1 MKKTILYAATA
12 AIAAIAVVGCSSDE
26 PMTGSGEGTIYL
38 STKVSTDVRQTSRA
52 TEQELLESCIVWI
65 SNPKGVVRKYNGAA
79 EMPSGGIKLLS
90 DRYVAE
96 AWAGDSVPASFDDR
110 YFKGREEFTVSA
122 GSNQSVSIVCKIANS
137 AVKVTYADD
146 VDGVLSDYVMTVGH
160 SQGSLDFVG
169 RTDATGYFMM
179 NSRDKNLTWTL
190 KGKLNDGSDF
200 ERQGTIEGA
209 KPTTLYN
216 INVECPAQSQPVGG
230 AYLTITVDEETID
243 IEDEIEI
250 TAAPTMKGIG
260 FALDE
265 VQGGEAGQIGRK
277 SVWVNAQGKLQSL
290 ILTSDYFTE
299 LLGIAGND
307 FDLLRMTDED
317 LKAAVAAAGINFVQT
332 YDAELDVTA
341 VKLNFEGTFTD
352 NLPDGEYNV
361 AIDATDEADKTG
373 HADLR
378 IKISADD
385 VTTEAI
391 GAGAAWA
398 TRATV
403 GGVINKDG
411 ISNPV
416 MKYRE
421 KGTLAWTEAATTVS
435 GKKMQATLT
444 GLKPA
449 TTYEFI
455 AASDGFD
462 SGVVCE
468 FTTEEAR
475 QLPNAGFEESCTVTE
490 GRNSVTCFYAEGGQE
505 FWDSGNHGSATMSKQ
520 VTYLDSEI
528 AHTGHSVCLNS
539 QFVGVGILGKFAA
552 GNIFIGDYL
561 RTAGTNGVLGW
572 GRPWASR
579 PSKLHGWIKYSPV
592 AVTADPDIPA
602 DYTGPSKG
610 EMDNGTI
617 YIALLDDQMMHD
629 KSETADYPVV
639 IATAKP
645 KKLFDKNGSN
655 VIGYGELVLKEATA
669 GDGMI
674 EFTINIEYRRTDV
687 TPTYIMCTAS
697 ASIGGDYF
705 SGGDGSKM
713 WLDDLELIYE

>member
-1 MKKTILYAATA
+1 MKKTIMYAATA
-12 AIAAIAVVGCSSDE
+12 AIAATAAVGCSSDE
-26 PMTGSGEGTIYL
+26 PLIGSGEGTIFL
-38 STKVSTDVRQTSRA
+38 STKVSTDVRTYSRA
-52 TEQELLESCIVWI
+52 SEQELLESCIVWI
-65 SNPKGVVRKYNGAA
+65 SNPKGVVRKYNGAS
-79 EMPSGGIKLLS
+79 EMPTGGIKLLS

-96 AWAGDSVPASFDDR
+96 AWAGDSVPASFDHR

-122 GSNQSVSIVCKIANS
+122 GSNQSVSVVCRIANT
-137 AVKVTYADD
+137 AVRVNYADD
-146 VDGVLSDYVMTVGH
+146 VDGVLADYVMTVGH

-179 NSRDKNLTWTL
+179 NSRDKDLTWTL
-190 KGKLNDGSDF
+190 KGKLSDGSDF
-200 ERQGTIEGA
+200 ERQGTITAA

-216 INVECPAQSQPVGG
+216 INVECPAESQPIGG
-230 AYLTITVDEETID
+230 AYLTITVDEE
-243 IEDEIEI
+243 EIEVENEIQI

-260 FALDE
+260 YRLDE
-265 VQGGEAGQIGRK
+265 VQTGEAGQIGRK
-277 SVWVNAQGKLQSL
+277 SVWINAQGKLQSL

-299 LLGIAGND
+299 LLNIAGND

-317 LKAAVAAAGINFVQT
+317 LKAAVAAAGITFTQT
-332 YDAELDVTA
+332 YYDDQDVTT
-341 VKLNFEGTFTD
+341 VKLNFEPEFTD
-352 NLPDGEYNV
+352 NLADGEYAV
-361 AIDATDEADKTG
+361 AIDATDEAGKTG

-378 IKISADD
+378 IKVSADD

-391 GAGAAWA
+391 ASGAAWA
-398 TRATV
+398 TRATI
-403 GGVINKDG
+403 GGVINKDAV
-411 ISNPV
+411 SNPV

-421 KGTLAWTEAATTVS
+421 KGTLAWTDAATTVS
-435 GKKMQATLT
+435 GKKMQAALT
-444 GLKPA
+444 GLTPG

-475 QLPNAGFEESCTVTE
+475 QLPNAGFEESCSVKE
-490 GRNSVTCFYAEGGQE
+490 GIKTVTCFYAEGSEE
-505 FWDSGNHGSATMSKQ
+505 FWDSGNHGSATMGEM

-528 AHTGHSVCLNS
+528 AHSGHSVCLNS
-539 QFVGVGILGKFAA
+539 QFVGVGALGKFAA

-629 KSETADYPVV
+629 TKETADYPVV

-645 KKLFDKNGSN
+645 KMLFDKNGSN

-669 GDGMI
+669 GAGMI